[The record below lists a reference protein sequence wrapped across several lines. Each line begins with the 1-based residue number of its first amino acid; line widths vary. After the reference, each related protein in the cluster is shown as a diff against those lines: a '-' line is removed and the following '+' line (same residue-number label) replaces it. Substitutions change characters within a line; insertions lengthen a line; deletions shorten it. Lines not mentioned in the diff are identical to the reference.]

1 MKVEKNTATKPAR
14 ISPKMSSTNRFH
26 STAAKLPD
34 RRSFPQ
40 LRTDVDTQGEKHH
53 WSLHRSFIDP
63 SVIPSSILHR
73 PFISPRPPFI
83 DPSSSLHWSLHRS
96 FIDPS
101 SIPSSILHRP
111 FIDPSSTLHWSLHRS
126 FIDPSSIL
134 HRPFIDFWSKC
145 WFGADVGD
153 GHFYR
158 ESLCEN
164 DNSMKQETHKC
175 RFFFQMLIWRWRWRC
190 GSVKENP
197 CARMRIPCQVLIK
210 KVVFSSKIL
219 IFHWKSV
226 GLGPKRAFRITF

>member
-14 ISPKMSSTNRFH
+14 VSPKMSSTNRFH

-40 LRTDVDTQGEKHH
+40 WQFYEIQENPCARMTILWNKRRTNV
-53 WSLHRSFIDP
+53 
-63 SVIPSSILHR
+63 
-73 PFISPRPPFI
+73 
-83 DPSSSLHWSLHRS
+83 
-96 FIDPS
+96 
-101 SIPSSILHRP
+101 
-111 FIDPSSTLHWSLHRS
+111 
-126 FIDPSSIL
+126 
-134 HRPFIDFWSKC
+134 DFWSKC

-210 KVVFSSKIL
+210 KVAFSSKML
-219 IFHWKSV
+219 IFHWKNV
-226 GLGPKRAFRITF
+226 GLGPKRVFYITFSGEKGWFWEKMTIFIWKYV